1 MCERSDFRLRD
12 RAFVHLHVHSPF
24 SFLDGAS
31 DLESILVQAAS
42 LGMPAMALTDH
53 DNVCA
58 ATEFARVATALGIK
72 PIQGAEVT
80 LRKAGH
86 LTILATGPAGYAALC
101 RALTAAHLDNPRLQP
116 ALDLDSWQVSCASGS
131 AGAGGAGGASGAGE
145 GDLIALT
152 GCRRGLIAR
161 SILAGDYEGALRFGR
176 KLCEAFGPTN
186 LYVELEGTRL
196 PGTHAL
202 NERLVDLAGDLGV
215 GYVATNNVHYLKPG
229 DFPTHDLLTCVRTL
243 TRLDQVH
250 PERRLNAQNYL
261 KPGCEMAASLWD
273 LPPEVIDRA
282 LQASLDIAS
291 RCEPAL
297 RPGQVR
303 HPRFGTP
310 AGETAAAMLR
320 RLTYEGART
329 RYGGV
334 SSAVRARLDHEL
346 DVICKLGYE
355 EYFLLVWDVV
365 AFARRRGIRCAG
377 RGSAADSAVAYC
389 LFITD
394 VDSIRRGL
402 LFERFMSLERAELP
416 DIDVDFDARHRDDV
430 TRYVYERYGKD
441 HVATV
446 ATYNTF
452 HARSAVR
459 DLGKA
464 MGFSPGEIDRLAKTL
479 PWGMSARRVET
490 AFDDLPELRDSGL
503 STARYRQLAAA
514 AAAVAGF
521 PRHLSTHLGGVV
533 ISSQPLTDITPVQ
546 LAAKGVVVTQFDK
559 VGVEELGLVKL
570 DLLSLRTLGAV
581 DDALQ
586 GINHDRIPSRSLEY
600 ERVPHDDM
608 DTYSMLH
615 RGETIGAFQLESPA
629 QRALQARLGAETFE
643 DIVASVALIRPGPIK
658 GNMVEPYIARRK
670 GREEVTYLHPLLK
683 PILEKTYGVVLFQEQ
698 VIEIAIAV
706 AGFTPGEADRLR
718 RVMTHGRSHEAMEDI
733 GSFFVAKAV
742 AGGIEAAVAETIFS
756 YVAGYASYGF
766 CEAHAAA
773 FGDIAYKTAYLVR
786 HHPAHYFAAIL
797 SQQPMGYYPPHV
809 LCVEARRRGVPI
821 LPPSVNRSKCDFT
834 VEAGET
840 GEPNAGTPCIRVGL
854 KQVKGMSPP
863 VIAALLGARQARGPF
878 HSLADFLQRTA
889 RGGLDTRMAENLIL
903 CGALDDLA
911 GAGCNRRQLVWR
923 AGPLLQA
930 ARARDLPLYAGS
942 VEEQAPNAAQGQG
955 AEPQDAAALPDFSP
969 WDKLHHEY
977 DILGFTTG
985 PHPMSF
991 HRRAL
996 TALGYL
1002 DSARLTRRRLE
1013 PGGRVQVAGLP
1024 FRPHRPPTRSGRTVV
1039 FLSLEDEAGLI
1050 DVTVFEDVY
1059 DRFGKLI
1066 FRTPAA
1072 PLAIRGRLD
1081 RRGNGVSVR
1090 AEEICEL
1097 AEVIARAQAGGRR
1110 GARAAAAEA
1119 LPHKTY
1125 GG

>member
-1 MCERSDFRLRD
+1 LRFGHRLRD
-12 RAFVHLHVHSPF
+12 IFGA
-24 SFLDGAS
+24 DG
-31 DLESILVQAAS
+31 LFI
-42 LGMPAMALTDH
+42 
-53 DNVCA
+53 
-58 ATEFARVATALGIK
+58 
-72 PIQGAEVT
+72 
-80 LRKAGH
+80 
-86 LTILATGPAGYAALC
+86 
-101 RALTAAHLDNPRLQP
+101 
-116 ALDLDSWQVSCASGS
+116 
-131 AGAGGAGGASGAGE
+131 
-145 GDLIALT
+145 
-152 GCRRGLIAR
+152 
-161 SILAGDYEGALRFGR
+161 
-176 KLCEAFGPTN
+176 
-186 LYVELEGTRL
+186 ELEGAML
-196 PGTHAL
+196 PGTRGL
-202 NERLVDLAGDLGV
+202 NTRLVELAAELGV
-215 GYVATNNVHYLKPG
+215 GYVATNNVHYLEPQ
-229 DFPTHDLLTCVRTL
+229 DFRTHDLLTCVRTL
-243 TRLDQVH
+243 TKLDQVH

-261 KPGCEMAASLWD
+261 KRGSEMAASLWD

-282 LQASLDIAS
+282 LGTSLDIAS
-291 RCEPAL
+291 RCEPGL
-297 RPGQVR
+297 SLGRVR
-303 HPRFGTP
+303 HPRFATP
-310 AGETAAAMLR
+310 DGETAAAMLH
-320 RLTYEGART
+320 RLTYEGARA

-334 SSAVRARLDHEL
+334 NAKVRARLQHEL

-389 LFITD
+389 LHITD

-416 DIDVDFDARHRDDV
+416 DIDVDFDSRYRDDV
-430 TRYVYERYGKD
+430 TRYVYERYGKE

-464 MGFSPGEIDRLAKTL
+464 MGFSPEDLDQLAKTL
-479 PWGMSARRVET
+479 PWGMNARRVGE
-490 AFDDLPELRDSGL
+490 AFTSLPELRDSGIP
-503 STARYRQLAAA
+503 AAKYRQLAAA
-514 AAAVAGF
+514 ATAVAGF

-533 ISSQPLTDITPVQ
+533 ISSQPLTEITPLQ
-546 LAAKGVVVTQFDK
+546 MAAKGVVVTQFDK

-581 DDALQ
+581 DDALR
-586 GINHDRIPSRSLEY
+586 GINAGRPRSGAVQYERIP
-600 ERVPHDDM
+600 HGDI
-608 DTYSMLH
+608 DTFAMLH

-658 GNMVEPYIARRK
+658 GNMVEPFIARRK
-670 GREEVTYLHPLLK
+670 GQEEVTYLHPLLR

-718 RVMTHGRSHEAMEDI
+718 RVMTHGRSHEDMEDI
-733 GSFFVAKAV
+733 GRFFVTKSAAR
-742 AGGIEAAVAETIFS
+742 GIEAAVAETIFS

-809 LCVEARRRGVPI
+809 LCVEARRRGVGI
-821 LPPSVNRSKCDFT
+821 LPPSVNRSKSDFT
-834 VEAGET
+834 VETAVTPPGGSGGGSGRNGRPGATDPAG
-840 GEPNAGTPCIRVGL
+840 NIRVGL
-854 KQVKGMSPP
+854 RQTKALSPQV
-863 VIAALLGARQARGPF
+863 IDALLEARRRDGPF
-878 HSLADFLQRTA
+878 HSLAGFLERTA
-889 RGGLDTRMAENLIL
+889 GVGLDIRMAENLIL
-903 CGALDDLA
+903 CGALDDLDDA
-911 GAGCNRRQLVWR
+911 GPACNRRQLIWR

-930 ARARDLPLYAGS
+930 ARSRDLPLHRSMAGEGGTGD
-942 VEEQAPNAAQGQG
+942 VTQAKEPLGGG
-955 AEPQDAAALPDFSP
+955 AVPDFSP
-969 WDKLHHEY
+969 WEKLRYEY

-991 HRRAL
+991 YRRAL

-1002 DSARLTRRRLE
+1002 DSAKLTRRRIA
-1013 PGGRVQVAGLP
+1013 PGSRVWIAGLP

-1050 DVTVFEDVY
+1050 DVTIFEDVY

-1066 FRTPAA
+1066 FRNPAP
-1072 PLAIRGRLD
+1072 PLAIAGRLD

-1090 AEEICEL
+1090 AEEIRDLTEIL
-1097 AEVIARAQAGGRR
+1097 AAGGSR
-1110 GARAAAAEA
+1110 GAKGGFDEA
-1119 LPHKTY
+1119 STDQKS